1 MAMQYVKTERKST
14 DFTLSRFFNSRKR
27 AISAFL
33 SAMQRAL
40 PSLTG
45 DAQALLFMKVKGKQ

>member
-1 MAMQYVKTERKST
+1 MPRQRGKALILLYPV
-14 DFTLSRFFNSRKR
+14 FNNRKR

-33 SAMQRAL
+33 SAMQ
-40 PSLTG
+40 